1 MIVTWAGVVF
11 GIAALLLKLFTYF
24 GSNIL
29 KQKIIFGLLFIALM
43 SVTTICGAQDLV
55 LHLSFDE
62 LAGDVVKDLS
72 EFGNDATFNK
82 GNPKLI
88 DGVFGK
94 AMEFD
99 GKTAAEID
107 DSPSL
112 DIVDAITIEF
122 WALVKGGEAIQS
134 GVEKGAAWVSGL
146 YNLAALYNGGTIL
159 QFFDLPEP
167 CNDDNIGPSIQDGEW
182 HFLAGTWDGNDIKLY
197 IDGELEAE
205 MPCKGKLIPNNDPL
219 FIGAR
224 GASQRFLTGAL
235 DEVKV
240 YNYALTKDELLQ
252 DMETPV
258 PSAVDAHDKLATF
271 WGRLKTD

>member
-1 MIVTWAGVVF
+1 MKHHTMKCNW
-11 GIAALLLKLFTYF
+11 LTKFTVCAF
-24 GSNIL
+24 FLST
-29 KQKIIFGLLFIALM
+29 IFSL
-43 SVTTICGAQDLV
+43 TTVCDAQDLV

-62 LAGDVVKDLS
+62 LNGKVVKDLS

-88 DGVFGK
+88 DGPFGK
-94 AMEFD
+94 ALEFD
-99 GKTAAEID
+99 GQTAGEIN

-112 DIVDAITIEF
+112 DIVDGITIEF

-205 MPCKGKLIPNNDPL
+205 MPCKGELSPNDASL
-219 FIGAR
+219 YIGAR

-240 YNYALTKDELLQ
+240 YNYALTKDELVQ
-252 DMETPV
+252 DMATPV
-258 PSAVDAHDKLATF
+258 TLSVDTRDKLATF

>member
-1 MIVTWAGVVF
+1 M
-11 GIAALLLKLFTYF
+11 
-24 GSNIL
+24 
-29 KQKIIFGLLFIALM
+29 KQKIVFKLLFLTLI
-43 SVTTICGAQDLV
+43 SVVTICEARDLV

-62 LAGDVVKDLS
+62 LEGKVAKDLS

-99 GKTAAEID
+99 GKTAGEIAD
-107 DSPSL
+107 NASL
-112 DIVDAITIEF
+112 DIVDGITIEF

-134 GVEKGAAWVSGL
+134 GVEKGTAWVSGL

-167 CNDDNIGPSIQDGEW
+167 CNDDNIGPTIQDGEW
-182 HFLAGTWDGNDIKLY
+182 HFLAGTWDGEDIRLY

-205 MPCKGKLIPNNDPL
+205 MPCKGKLKPNDDPL

-235 DEVKV
+235 DEIKM
-240 YNYALTKDELLQ
+240 YNYALTKEELLQ
-252 DMETPV
+252 DMEAPV
-258 PSAVDAHDKLATF
+258 TLHVDAQDKLATV
-271 WGRLKTD
+271 WARLKTD

>member
-1 MIVTWAGVVF
+1 M
-11 GIAALLLKLFTYF
+11 
-24 GSNIL
+24 
-29 KQKIIFGLLFIALM
+29 KQKIILGLLFLALI
-43 SVTTICGAQDLV
+43 SAATICRAQDLV

-62 LAGDVVKDLS
+62 LNGKVVKDQS

-82 GNPKLI
+82 GTPKLI

-99 GKTAAEID
+99 GQTAGEIA

-122 WALVKGGEAIQS
+122 WAIVEGGEAIQS
-134 GVEKGAAWVSGL
+134 GVEKGSAWVSGL

-167 CNDDNIGPSIQDGEW
+167 CNDDNIGPTIQDGKW
-182 HFLAGTWDGNDIKLY
+182 HFLAGTWDGDDIKLY

-205 MPCKGKLIPNNDPL
+205 MPCKGELSPNDASL
-219 FIGAR
+219 YIGAR

-252 DMETPV
+252 DMATPV
-258 PSAVDAHDKLATF
+258 TLPVDAQEKLATF
-271 WGRLKTD
+271 WGHLKTD

>member
-1 MIVTWAGVVF
+1 M
-11 GIAALLLKLFTYF
+11 
-24 GSNIL
+24 
-29 KQKIIFGLLFIALM
+29 KQKIIFGLLFLILV
-43 SVTTICGAQDLV
+43 SVTTVCNAQDLV
-55 LHLSFDE
+55 LHLSFDALE
-62 LAGDVVKDLS
+62 GDVVKDLS
-72 EFGNDATFNK
+72 GFGNDATFNK

-88 DGVFGK
+88 DGVFGQ

-99 GKTAAEID
+99 GKTAGEID

-134 GVEKGAAWVSGL
+134 GVEKGSAWVSGL

-182 HFLAGTWDGNDIKLY
+182 HFLAGTWDGDDIKLY

-205 MPCKGKLIPNNDPL
+205 MACKGKLSPNNEPL
-219 FIGAR
+219 YIGAR
-224 GASQRFLTGAL
+224 GASQRFLTGVL

-240 YNYALTKDELLQ
+240 YNYALTRDELLQ
-252 DMETPV
+252 DMATPV
-258 PSAVDAHDKLATF
+258 TLSVDAHDKLATF

>member
-1 MIVTWAGVVF
+1 MFISG
-11 GIAALLLKLFTYF
+11 GRLLKRYVILGLFFLTLT
-24 GSNIL
+24 SIT
-29 KQKIIFGLLFIALM
+29 A
-43 SVTTICGAQDLV
+43 ICDAQDLV

-62 LAGDVVKDLS
+62 LQGEVVKDLS

-82 GNPKLI
+82 GDPKLI
-88 DGVFGK
+88 DGVFGQ

-99 GKTAAEID
+99 GQTAAEIA

-134 GVEKGAAWVSGL
+134 GVEKGTAWVSGL

-205 MPCKGKLIPNNDPL
+205 MPCKGKLIPNNESL
-219 FIGAR
+219 YIGAR

-235 DEVKV
+235 DEIKV

-252 DMETPV
+252 DMATPV
-258 PSAVDAHDKLATF
+258 TLHVDPQNKLATF
-271 WGRLKTD
+271 WGHLKTD

>member
-1 MIVTWAGVVF
+1 M
-11 GIAALLLKLFTYF
+11 
-24 GSNIL
+24 
-29 KQKIIFGLLFIALM
+29 KQDITLGLLFVTLISIA
-43 SVTTICGAQDLV
+43 TICEAQDLV

-62 LAGDVVKDLS
+62 LEGKVVKDMS

-88 DGVFGK
+88 EGVFGQ

-99 GKTAAEID
+99 GKTAGEIA
-107 DSPSL
+107 DSASL
-112 DIVDAITIEF
+112 DIVDGITIEF

-134 GVEKGAAWVSGL
+134 GVEKGTAWVSGL

-182 HFLAGTWDGNDIKLY
+182 HFLAGTWDGNDILLY

-205 MPCKGKLIPNNDPL
+205 MPCKGKLTPNDDPL

-235 DEVKV
+235 DEIKV
-240 YNYALTKDELLQ
+240 YNYALTKAELLA
-252 DMETPV
+252 DMEAPV
-258 PSAVDAHDKLATF
+258 TLQVDAADKLATV
-271 WGRLKTD
+271 WARLKTD

>member
-1 MIVTWAGVVF
+1 M
-11 GIAALLLKLFTYF
+11 
-24 GSNIL
+24 
-29 KQKIIFGLLFIALM
+29 KQKIIFGLLFLILIGI
-43 SVTTICGAQDLV
+43 TTVCNAQNLV

-62 LAGDVVKDLS
+62 LAGDIVKDQS

-99 GKTAAEID
+99 GKTAGEID

-112 DIVDAITIEF
+112 DIVDGLTIEF

-134 GVEKGAAWVSGL
+134 GVEKGAAWVAGL

-167 CNDDNIGPSIQDGEW
+167 CNDDNIGPTIQDGEW
-182 HFLAGTWDGNDIKLY
+182 HFLAGTWDGDDILLY

-205 MPCKGKLIPNNDPL
+205 MPCKGKLEPNDESL
-219 FIGAR
+219 YIGAR
-224 GASQRFLTGAL
+224 GGSQRFLTGAL
-235 DEVKV
+235 DEIKM
-240 YNYALTKDELLQ
+240 YNYALTKEELLK
-252 DMETPV
+252 DMAEPV
-258 PSAVDAHDKLATF
+258 TLRVDARDKLATV
-271 WGRLKTD
+271 WARLKTD

>member
-1 MIVTWAGVVF
+1 M
-11 GIAALLLKLFTYF
+11 
-24 GSNIL
+24 L
-29 KQKIIFGLLFIALM
+29 KQNAILWLLFLIFI
-43 SVTTICGAQDLV
+43 SVTAVCTAQDLV

-62 LAGDVVKDLS
+62 LEGKVAKDLS

-88 DGVFGK
+88 DGVFGQ

-99 GKTAAEID
+99 GKTAGEIA

-112 DIVDAITIEF
+112 DIVDGITIEF

-134 GVEKGAAWVSGL
+134 GLEKGTAWVSGL

-182 HFLAGTWDGNDIKLY
+182 HFLVGTWDGDDILLY

-205 MPCKGKLIPNNDPL
+205 MPCKGELKPNNEAL
-219 FIGAR
+219 YIGAR
-224 GASQRFLTGAL
+224 GGSQRFLTGAL
-235 DEVKV
+235 DEIKM
-240 YNYALTKDELLQ
+240 YNYALTKEELLK
-252 DMETPV
+252 DMAEPV
-258 PSAVDAHDKLATF
+258 VLSVDGHDKLATV
-271 WGRLKTD
+271 WARLKTD